1 MSFLDNLE
9 NNLNALE
16 RIEERDPD
24 KIKRDRERQEE
35 ERQQALRRAPNVDAL
50 KTSEFTSNLL
60 TQCRTIGREHRVLVR
75 FTWIGENLRLDA
87 AEKRMELVPTADGV
101 EAVCSANGVES
112 KRTLLTLD
120 SSDPEALVREWLA

>member
-120 SSDPEALVREWLA
+120 SSDPEQLVREWLA